1 MQVRVNAAHPV
12 GSTSLEEPDGAGLGR
27 RATGQAGSIVRNC
40 KYVLIHRM
48 NSELSRRPGD
58 ESVRPA
64 RVGVHF
70 AKDIELAG
78 GSTPPSGFGSKRSSR
93 NPHHTTPPSRGTRA
107 PSAGRGPKTST
118 PSPSRSMGS
127 PTPHHR
133 LRSAIASSSTD
144 ARQRPGSSG
153 RQGGFA
159 HLGPGG
165 DGAQSPSCR
174 GVGTAV

>member
-1 MQVRVNAAHPV
+1 MQVRANATDPV

-27 RATGQAGSIVRNC
+27 RATGQADSIVRNC
-40 KYVLIHRM
+40 KNVLINRM

-78 GSTPPSGFGSKRSSR
+78 GSTPPGGFGSKRSSR

-107 PSAGRGPKTST
+107 PSAGRGTKTST

-133 LRSAIASSSTD
+133 LRSAIACSSTD

-153 RQGGFA
+153 RQGRSPD
-159 HLGPGG
+159 LGTGRG
-165 DGAQSPSCR
+165 GAQPASGR
-174 GVGTAV
+174 GVGAAV